1 MSNEPESTAF
11 ERRAREL
18 LHDSVENLDAATRS
32 RLTQARHAAL
42 AARSTDPASSRLR
55 STLPRWLDLRVLA
68 PGGAVAAVALVAVL
82 LWGGPTQHP
91 GNDSSGALDDLELLT
106 DSDGYELSQEP
117 DLDFI
122 EWAAAMG
129 ETDPVGA

>member
-1 MSNEPESTAF
+1 MNDEQDNSAF

-18 LHDSVENLDAATRS
+18 LRDSVDNLDAAKRS

-42 AARSTDPASSRLR
+42 AARTARPSTRPA
-55 STLPRWLDLRVLA
+55 WLHARVLA

-82 LWGGPTQHP
+82 LWSGPSHHP
-91 GNDSSGALDDLELLT
+91 VNESGSALDDLELLA

-122 EWAAAMG
+122 EWAASKG
-129 ETDPVGA
+129 ETDPVGT

>member
-1 MSNEPESTAF
+1 MSNEENTSAF

-18 LHDSVENLDAATRS
+18 LRDSVDNLDAATRS

-42 AARSTDPASSRLR
+42 AGRGARPA
-55 STLPRWLDLRVLA
+55 WLDVRVLA

-82 LWGGPTQHP
+82 LWSGPGHHP
-91 GNDSSGALDDLELLT
+91 VNESRSALDDMELLA

-122 EWAAAMG
+122 EWAAARG
-129 ETDPVGA
+129 EMDPVGT

>member
-1 MSNEPESTAF
+1 MSNEPEPSPF

-18 LHDSVENLDAATRS
+18 LRESVDHLDAATRS

-42 AARSTDPASSRLR
+42 AARSRTQPK
-55 STLPRWLDLRVLA
+55 WLDLRVLA

-82 LWGGPTQHP
+82 LWGGSSHHP
-91 GNDSSGALDDLELLT
+91 ANDSGGEMDDLELLT

>member
-1 MSNEPESTAF
+1 MNNEEDNSVF

-18 LHDSVENLDAATRS
+18 LRDSVDNLDAATRS

-42 AARSTDPASSRLR
+42 AAHARPGLTR
-55 STLPRWLDLRVLA
+55 PRWLDVRVLA
-68 PGGAVAAVALVAVL
+68 PGGAVAATVLAAVL
-82 LWGGPTQHP
+82 LWGMP
-91 GNDSSGALDDLELLT
+91 GHRPVNDSSSNLDDLELLA

-122 EWAAAMG
+122 EWAATRG
-129 ETDPVGA
+129 ETDPVGT

>member
-1 MSNEPESTAF
+1 MSNEEDSAF

-18 LHDSVENLDAATRS
+18 LHDSVNDLDTATRS

-42 AARSTDPASSRLR
+42 AKPARPA
-55 STLPRWLDLRVLA
+55 WLHSRVLA
-68 PGGAVAAVALVAVL
+68 PGGAIAAVALVAVL
-82 LWGGPTQHP
+82 LWGTAHQPVKDAG
-91 GNDSSGALDDLELLT
+91 SALDDLELLA
-106 DSDGYELSQEP
+106 DSEGYELSQEP

-129 ETDPVGA
+129 EKDPVGI

>member
-1 MSNEPESTAF
+1 MSSEDNTSAF

-18 LHDSVENLDAATRS
+18 LRDSVDNLDAATRS

-42 AARSTDPASSRLR
+42 AARNARPAWR
-55 STLPRWLDLRVLA
+55 DVRVLA

-82 LWGGPTQHP
+82 LWSGPAHRP
-91 GNDSSGALDDLELLT
+91 INDSRSVLDDVELLA

-122 EWAAAMG
+122 EWAAARG
-129 ETDPVGA
+129 ETDPVGT

>member
-1 MSNEPESTAF
+1 MSNEERDSAF

-18 LHDSVENLDAATRS
+18 LHDSVERVDAATRS
-32 RLTQARHAAL
+32 RLTRARHAAL
-42 AARSTDPASSRLR
+42 AGAARPA
-55 STLPRWLDLRVLA
+55 WLHLRVLA
-68 PGGAVAAVALVAVL
+68 PGGAVAAVALLAVL
-82 LWGGPTQHP
+82 LWDGSHHP
-91 GNDSSGALDDLELLT
+91 ATDSGSALDDLELLA

-129 ETDPVGA
+129 EKDPVGI

>member
-1 MSNEPESTAF
+1 MSNEGQDSAF

-18 LHDSVENLDAATRS
+18 LRDSVEHVDAGTRS

-42 AARSTDPASSRLR
+42 AKPARPA
-55 STLPRWLDLRVLA
+55 WLDVRVLA

-82 LWGGPTQHP
+82 LWGTAHQPANEAG
-91 GNDSSGALDDLELLT
+91 SALDDLELLT

-129 ETDPVGA
+129 EKDPVGI

>member
-1 MSNEPESTAF
+1 MNEEQDNSAF

-18 LHDSVENLDAATRS
+18 LRDSVDNLDAAKRS

-42 AARSTDPASSRLR
+42 AAQAARPITRP
-55 STLPRWLDLRVLA
+55 TWLDVRVLA

-82 LWGGPTQHP
+82 LWSVPSRHP
-91 GNDSSGALDDLELLT
+91 VNESGSALDDLELLA

-129 ETDPVGA
+129 ETDPVGT

>member
-1 MSNEPESTAF
+1 MSNEPEPSPF

-18 LHDSVENLDAATRS
+18 LLESVDHLDAATRS

-42 AARSTDPASSRLR
+42 AARSR
-55 STLPRWLDLRVLA
+55 TLAKWLDLRVLA
-68 PGGAVAAVALVAVL
+68 PSGAVAAVALVAVL
-82 LWGGPTQHP
+82 LWGGPAHHP
-91 GNDSSGALDDLELLT
+91 VNDSSGEMDDLELLT